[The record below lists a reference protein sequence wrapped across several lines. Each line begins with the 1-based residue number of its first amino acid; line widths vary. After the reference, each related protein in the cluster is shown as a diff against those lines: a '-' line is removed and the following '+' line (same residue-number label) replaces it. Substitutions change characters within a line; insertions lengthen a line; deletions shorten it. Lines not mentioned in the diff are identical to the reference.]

1 MANFELTFLLSGAGS
16 QTLIVALYY
25 AVFAAGMRPIY
36 SVDAMAVIY
45 MAVVL
50 AVLVLALRLV
60 RPTQMVFR
68 LDQRD

>member
-1 MANFELTFLLSGAGS
+1 
-16 QTLIVALYY
+16 
-25 AVFAAGMRPIY
+25 MRPIY

-50 AVLVLALRLV
+50 AVLVLALHFV

-68 LDQRD
+68 LDRRD

>member
-1 MANFELTFLLSGAGS
+1 MANFELTFLLSCAGS
-16 QTLIVALYY
+16 QTLVVALYY

-50 AVLVLALRLV
+50 AVLVLALRFV

-68 LDQRD
+68 LDRRD